1 MYGHGRT
8 AQMKELAKND
18 DENEMGEEEMTF
30 GSRPATAQTDDKSGK
45 KGRNKR
51 LASPSDIGESSMVH
65 MGQVTVDRRNDLIGN
80 AF

>member
-1 MYGHGRT
+1 
-8 AQMKELAKND
+8 MKELAKND
-18 DENEMGEEEMTF
+18 DQDEIGEEQMTF

-45 KGRNKR
+45 KGLNKT
-51 LASPSDIGESSMVH
+51 LASPSDIADNSMVH